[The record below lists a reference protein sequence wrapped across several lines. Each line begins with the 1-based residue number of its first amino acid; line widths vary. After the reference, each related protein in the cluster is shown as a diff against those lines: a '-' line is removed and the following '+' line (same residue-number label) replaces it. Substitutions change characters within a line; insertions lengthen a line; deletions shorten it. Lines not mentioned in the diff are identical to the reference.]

1 MPGLHSD
8 TSDGRL
14 YRGLLLMGLILLLN
28 FLNHLSR
35 KGLYFRLYLHHFLV
49 PELHG
54 LPHQHRHLFDH
65 LLPQGC
71 AVKLD
76 QLTQLL
82 LGKGV
87 GV

>member
-28 FLNHLSR
+28 FLNHLFR

-54 LPHQHRHLFDH
+54 LPH
-65 LLPQGC
+65 
-71 AVKLD
+71 
-76 QLTQLL
+76 
-82 LGKGV
+82 
-87 GV
+87 